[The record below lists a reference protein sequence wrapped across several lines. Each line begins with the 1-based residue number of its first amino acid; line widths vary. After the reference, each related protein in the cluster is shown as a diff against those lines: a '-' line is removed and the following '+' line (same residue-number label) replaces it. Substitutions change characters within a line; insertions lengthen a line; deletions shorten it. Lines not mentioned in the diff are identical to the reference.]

1 MQAMRIVDTNLNLV
15 NAPTPQKDGKSNPA
29 PLGD

>member
-1 MQAMRIVDTNLNLV
+1 MQAMRIVDTNLTLA
-15 NAPTPQKDGKSNPA
+15 NAPSPQKDGKSNPA